1 MPVSPI
7 KPAQCA
13 GVSYADTSNTA
24 VPHTGTNEW
33 RPIILGSFGINE
45 LAVIV
50 LAVAFIAVVVWAVVK
65 VVKYLS

>member
-1 MPVSPI
+1 M
-7 KPAQCA
+7 
-13 GVSYADTSNTA
+13 SYADTDNTA